1 MPANSHIG
9 PCPPKATSAHAR
21 QQPIGA
27 EPSLHACPQIF
38 WEYHQSMMWEGLTPV
53 ERTRRRKRLR
63 GLIENMVAADMHA
76 VHVNHSHT
84 TEKLHG
90 FTRKLL
96 MVFMENC
103 DAGMRLNT
111 DK

>member
-1 MPANSHIG
+1 
-9 PCPPKATSAHAR
+9 
-21 QQPIGA
+21 
-27 EPSLHACPQIF
+27 
-38 WEYHQSMMWEGLTPV
+38 
-53 ERTRRRKRLR
+53 
-63 GLIENMVAADMHA
+63 MVAKDLHA

-111 DK
+111 YK

>member
-1 MPANSHIG
+1 
-9 PCPPKATSAHAR
+9 
-21 QQPIGA
+21 
-27 EPSLHACPQIF
+27 
-38 WEYHQSMMWEGLTPV
+38 MMWEGLTPV

-63 GLIENMVAADMHA
+63 DLIESMVAKDLHA

-96 MVFMENC
+96 MIFMENC
-103 DAGMRLNT
+103 DAGMCVNT
-111 DK
+111 YK